1 MAARPASYP
10 ELVTIRKRS
19 EKARGRNYCQIIPTR
34 LFLFFVNL
42 SRNLRLRLIVLYE
55 ALPVTAI
62 LYLVD
67 YFFLVLSG
75 VST

>member
-10 ELVTIRKRS
+10 VPVTIRKRS
-19 EKARGRNYCQIIPTR
+19 EKARGRNYCQIIATR
-34 LFLFFVNL
+34 LFFFFVNL
-42 SRNLRLRLIVLYE
+42 FRNLRLRLVVLYE
-55 ALPVTAI
+55 ALPVTAF

-67 YFFLVLSG
+67 YFLVHSG